1 MRRYE
6 SRSLRRQISLL
17 IAGVLVGLVTPA
29 AQAHSGSR
37 AELFIGKPSAEP
49 RLDGLFVT
57 VPLRDKDSGRPE
69 PGFAVQVE
77 ASGPG
82 GAKIGPIQLVDHGT
96 GTYDALL
103 PIRDEGWT
111 LQIRADEAPGGA
123 SALSDE
129 KTWQVSGNGEAVA
142 GARPGSSSSSPIDG
156 GLVLASIVGLVVL
169 GGAALFAVRRAST
182 RGRRPASAA

>member
-1 MRRYE
+1 MSRYE
-6 SRSLRRQISLL
+6 SRSLRRQIVLL
-17 IAGVLVGLVTPA
+17 FAGVLAALVTPA
-29 AQAHSGSR
+29 AQAHSANR
-37 AELFIGKPSAEP
+37 AELFIGEPSAEP

-69 PGFAVQVE
+69 PGFSVQVE

-103 PIRDEGWT
+103 PIRGRDWT
-111 LQIRADEAPGGA
+111 LQIRADETPGGA
-123 SALSDE
+123 SALPDE

-142 GARPGSSSSSPIDG
+142 GTRPGSSSSSPING
-156 GLVLASIVGLVVL
+156 GLVLASIVVLVVL
-169 GGAALFAVRRAST
+169 GGAALFALKLPRFSGHLR
-182 RGRRPASAA
+182 